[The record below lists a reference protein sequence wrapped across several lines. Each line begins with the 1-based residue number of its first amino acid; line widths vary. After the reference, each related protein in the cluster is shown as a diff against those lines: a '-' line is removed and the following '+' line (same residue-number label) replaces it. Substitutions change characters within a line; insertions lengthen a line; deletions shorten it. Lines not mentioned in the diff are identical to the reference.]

1 MNINTKRHSIVP
13 HYWHRRNKVLPSFTK
28 YHNSQ
33 GQNCLKVEEI
43 ELRFGGV
50 VAVNNVS
57 FNVNQ
62 GEILALVGPNGA
74 GKSSLLNCIN
84 GVYHPQKGRVLF
96 QGEDISK
103 LSPDKRAAKG
113 IGRSFQRL
121 ALFTGMSVLDNIMVG
136 RHLYIKSG
144 LLTNALYWGKGL
156 NEDIRNQSLAEEIIE
171 FLEIEHLRDYPVGE
185 LSYGLQKRVEFG
197 RALALDPRLL
207 ILDEPVAGMNLEEK
221 EDIARFIMDIK
232 EEICPAIILVE
243 HELDLVLDISDRVMV
258 MNFGKKIADDTPQA
272 VMEVP
277 EVVEAYLGKK

>member
-1 MNINTKRHSIVP
+1 MNTNTKRKSIVP
-13 HYWHRRNKVLPSFTK
+13 HYWNRRNKVLPSFTK
-28 YHNSQ
+28 YHDFK
-33 GQNCLKVEEI
+33 GQNCLKVEGI
-43 ELRFGGV
+43 ELCFGGV

-57 FNVNQ
+57 FEVNQ

-103 LSPDKRAAKG
+103 LSPDRRAGKG

-136 RHLYIKSG
+136 RHLCIKSG
-144 LLTNALYWGKGL
+144 LLANAIYWGKGL
-156 NEDIRNQSLAEEIIE
+156 NEDIRHQSLAEEIIE

-197 RALALDPRLL
+197 RALALDPKLL

-232 EEICPAIILVE
+232 EEIGPAIIMVE
-243 HELDLVLDISDRVMV
+243 HELDLVLDISDKVMV
-258 MNFGKKIADDTPQA
+258 MNFGKKIADDIPQA
-272 VMEVP
+272 VMKVP